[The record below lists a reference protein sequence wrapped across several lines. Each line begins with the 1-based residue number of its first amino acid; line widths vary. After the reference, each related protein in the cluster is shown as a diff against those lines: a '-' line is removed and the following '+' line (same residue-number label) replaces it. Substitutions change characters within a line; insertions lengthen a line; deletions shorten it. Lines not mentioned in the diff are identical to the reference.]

1 MWNESTKDY
10 IVKQE
15 YDANIVGSQTRP
27 YTQMIHNLT
36 KYVYLTQ
43 LY

>member
-1 MWNESTKDY
+1 MWNESTKDH

-15 YDANIVGSQTRP
+15 YDANIVGSQTGLN
-27 YTQMIHNLT
+27 TQMIHNLT